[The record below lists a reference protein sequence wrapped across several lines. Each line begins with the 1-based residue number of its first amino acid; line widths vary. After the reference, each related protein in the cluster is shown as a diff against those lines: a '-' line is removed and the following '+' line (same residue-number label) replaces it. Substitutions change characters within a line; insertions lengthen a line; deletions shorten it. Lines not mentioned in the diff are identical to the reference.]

1 MTYIFDGSFMG
12 LFTAL
17 FEAFERRE
25 FSVNII
31 AEQYYQPQFFGE
43 ERHISAES
51 AKAQRVLKGL
61 EKHTSSAQVGQVW
74 RAFLSEDAR
83 VQQAIFDVAIEI
95 FRSKRD
101 VFKNFGNPK
110 VIAFSQALQ
119 KVNREAHRMK
129 AFVRFQ
135 RSNDGLFVAVVE
147 PDFNVLPLIS
157 TFFKNRYGDQAW
169 LIFDKKRRYGL
180 HYDLQH
186 VTEVV
191 VSAAESKALVRA
203 TDGVEVDP
211 DDSHYSQLWQS
222 YFDSTNIKARKNM
235 KLHLRHVPKRYWK
248 YLPEKTAALW
258 QEQ

>member
-1 MTYIFDGSFMG
+1 MVYVFDGSYAG
-12 LFTAL
+12 LMTAV
-17 FEAFERRE
+17 FEVFERKE
-25 FSVNII
+25 FSATIVTQ
-31 AEQYYQPQFFGE
+31 EYYQPRFFE
-43 ERHISAES
+43 EIRQIVTDHTK
-51 AKAQRVLKGL
+51 AKRVLKGL
-61 EKHTSSAQVGQVW
+61 ANYTSYAQVWQVW
-74 RAFLSEDAR
+74 RAFLSEDIELY
-83 VQQAIFDVAIEI
+83 QAVFSVVIDI

-101 VFKNFGNPK
+101 VFKNYGDSK
-110 VIAFSQALQ
+110 ILIFSQAVQ

-135 RSNDGLFVAVVE
+135 RSSDGLFLAVVE

-157 TFFKNRYGDQAW
+157 TFFKNRYSDQAW

-211 DDSHYSQLWQS
+211 DDGHYSQLWQS

-258 QEQ
+258 KEQ